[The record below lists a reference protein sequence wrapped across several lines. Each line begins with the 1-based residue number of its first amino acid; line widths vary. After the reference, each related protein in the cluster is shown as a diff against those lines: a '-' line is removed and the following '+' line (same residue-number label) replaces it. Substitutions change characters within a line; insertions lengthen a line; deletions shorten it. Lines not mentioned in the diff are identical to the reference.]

1 MVEKLSK
8 WKCVRVQ
15 GDKLRL
21 VFDWSFVF
29 ICLPCSGQWKEYK
42 RVYEHI
48 LETDKKLDQSR
59 KNLVS
64 QPTDLNQQTLCKYGS
79 WYDITS
85 PPTPGAQS

>member
-1 MVEKLSK
+1 MLGEGE
-8 WKCVRVQ
+8 CVRGVQ
-15 GDKLRL
+15 SEHVRL
-21 VFDWSFVF
+21 GSEASGSVLYICRATSYALCLIGCFVF

-64 QPTDLNQQTLCKYGS
+64 QPTDL
-79 WYDITS
+79 
-85 PPTPGAQS
+85 